1 MRAIF
6 FKDNSSHKL
15 PNALWGVTSEV
26 LLTAEMWEY
35 SFLKESTVETVSG
48 LDDQFSQTIKLK
60 ANPNYVNMLFI
71 LDLIISQQGYL

>member
-1 MRAIF
+1 M
-6 FKDNSSHKL
+6 
-15 PNALWGVTSEV
+15 
-26 LLTAEMWEY
+26 
-35 SFLKESTVETVSG
+35 ETVSG